1 MRFKLCFII
10 CFTLFSFYSCTDKTA
25 ENLRNKVKSEYQT
38 SNDTSPLSSGG
49 KVYYVEIERKINEE
63 YVTQLEEL
71 INTNFDRQLERFE
84 DEELGVWSSYMN
96 MFSWL
101 FKSKQSWDDEMMLL
115 SNKYFNNLDIEQE
128 EHALYQQYVRRIEDL
143 RKQFVSKQH
152 LPSYTHINLPSD
164 KIYLD
169 ALADHSKNN
178 LLIELGTEI
187 FGWLLTFVIINIILL
202 FVDAGTL
209 GAAVPIHVIVFIVTI
224 IISIIITSKNDNLA
238 FDSLRSQQNQNI
250 SYEYENIL
258 ITLNDNTMTFYANQ

>member
-1 MRFKLCFII
+1 M
-10 CFTLFSFYSCTDKTA
+10 FSFYSCTDKTA